1 MAYSAQAQNSSY
13 ASHYAQHNARYNAY
27 SGSSRHAG
35 GYYTDGNAARAYEP
49 DLTFEREQKRQK
61 RMHAIKG
68 GGKNLHPAI
77 SYSQALFFK
86 AVFVCVVAIATV
98 AIFTIWLNTAT
109 FQTQVRSAELTK
121 EIQTAQE
128 LETSLELEH
137 STYTSPSYLRNA
149 AQNLGMVVDTN
160 AKFLTVDKTI
170 TLATYSNGKISIAD
184 TVGNIARVSA
194 LS

>member
-1 MAYSAQAQNSSY
+1 M
-13 ASHYAQHNARYNAY
+13 
-27 SGSSRHAG
+27 
-35 GYYTDGNAARAYEP
+35 
-49 DLTFEREQKRQK
+49 
-61 RMHAIKG
+61 
-68 GGKNLHPAI
+68 
-77 SYSQALFFK
+77 
-86 AVFVCVVAIATV
+86 
-98 AIFTIWLNTAT
+98 
-109 FQTQVRSAELTK
+109 RSAELTK